1 MKKLIF
7 LFLLLPFLSTGQVAN
22 GTETKQNAF
31 RSLNPQTVTNATG
44 LTTMGT
50 DGTMGKIAPINVNIP
65 YSPINYSAPNQTI
78 GNHLSGIDTRL
89 GQISSTSAGLTQRV
103 WFTADNTTVTAGT
116 FFASNP
122 LGKGATATGS
132 PTALVLGDNVK
143 AYFNKDL
150 ISAAQPSATI
160 GYAGTYSG
168 NLTVS
173 ATPTP
178 NATQQRFTLEVY
190 RCDNG
195 GTPIASGVSGAPTGD
210 LGVTVI
216 AILDSGLVNL
226 VAGSISNVPISG
238 VLSQNITINTGERLR
253 YHVSAQKVG
262 TGGGN
267 VTFGVYYGSSYN
279 SYYDVPVAITTD
291 AVLNKSAITGVTS
304 TDALNYLNTNKENK
318 QSYIKYADDYANLTD
333 AINATPMGGTL
344 ILGNHTYTGNISI
357 TRASINIVGS
367 KMPSFHATLDQ
378 LVGGT
383 IINGPFII
391 DGNNVSISNLGI
403 DSGTAQCIALNSGN
417 PMEGLVMH
425 NIAATDLNFNNNA
438 ENVIAIVKA
447 NTTMHALL
455 FEGLAN
461 STFRNVH
468 GKGGDFGV
476 VFKVSDSNASEIYGY
491 ESRTTNVYIKS
502 DSYAPCLRS
511 NFNNINSLSNAVV
524 ASQPV
529 AVHAS
534 TSNLFDVNVNNVNI
548 YGGTRQFRLISH
560 PATTPTHVMS
570 NVNVSNVVMENG
582 VDVGLDCYGVVYNTA
597 FNNILVRNTV
607 SGQGVFSD
615 FNGRG
620 INFNNVRF
628 DDNSGNNLDT
638 AIDIRSYSVLNN
650 IVSIRNTDQTSLGG
664 INLNNFANSSKIGI
678 YVGNLKINGVSVNRD
693 KLTGQGTSN
702 YVPKYDTA
710 GILKNSLFLDDGLN
724 SSFNAPIYTLGAGWS
739 IFSTGNTTGSGF
751 LTQVNS
757 VPALRSTSSSTN
769 SSINE
774 LRNLSLNFGTN
785 GTTRLTITGSGDASF
800 TNTLTVPNGTTSNHA
815 VNKSQLDLKA
825 DIASPTFT
833 GDPKAPTP
841 TVGDNDTS
849 IATTAFVMNHV
860 NSGTYTPTLTAGTNV
875 TAVTL
880 QRATYTR
887 IGNIVTVEI
896 GIDPVTI
903 TNANVNSSITI
914 SLPFARATTNSYMLG
929 SGTFQSNT
937 PSAAAALVQGDT
949 TTTVKCYFIPL
960 SNTNP
965 NFTGGISFQYNVLD

>member
-1 MKKLIF
+1 MKKY
-7 LFLLLPFLSTGQVAN
+7 LFILLLTIAGYGQ
-22 GTETKQNAF
+22 TYQNPTF
-31 RSLNPQTVTNATG
+31 GTVTSKTAPTVTTTPYLGAISATGVVGKIVPTSDILTNESTVTG
-44 LTTMGT
+44 LTT
-50 DGTMGKIAPINVNIP
+50 
-65 YSPINYSAPNQTI
+65 
-78 GNHLSGIDTRL
+78 
-89 GQISSTSAGLTQRV
+89 
-103 WFTADNTTVTAGT
+103 
-116 FFASNP
+116 
-122 LGKGATATGS
+122 
-132 PTALVLGDNVK
+132 
-143 AYFNKDL
+143 
-150 ISAAQPSATI
+150 
-160 GYAGTYSG
+160 
-168 NLTVS
+168 
-173 ATPTP
+173 
-178 NATQQRFTLEVY
+178 
-190 RCDNG
+190 
-195 GTPIASGVSGAPTGD
+195 
-210 LGVTVI
+210 
-216 AILDSGLVNL
+216 
-226 VAGSISNVPISG
+226 
-238 VLSQNITINTGERLR
+238 
-253 YHVSAQKVG
+253 
-262 TGGGN
+262 
-267 VTFGVYYGSSYN
+267 
-279 SYYDVPVAITTD
+279 
-291 AVLNKSAITGVTS
+291 
-304 TDALNYLNTNKENK
+304 TDALNNLNTDKENK
-318 QSYIKYADDYANLTD
+318 QSYIIYADDYANLTD
-333 AINATPMGGTL
+333 AINATPTGGTL
-344 ILGNHTYTGNISI
+344 ILGNNTYTGNISI
-357 TRASINIVGS
+357 VRSGINIVGS
-367 KMPSFHATLDQ
+367 KMPGFHATLDQ
-378 LVGGT
+378 LAGGT
-383 IINGPFII
+383 IINGPLII

-425 NIAATDLNFNNNA
+425 DIAATDLNFNNTA

-476 VFKVSDSNASEIYGY
+476 VFKISDSNASEIYGY

-511 NFNNINSLSNAVV
+511 NFNNINSLSNVIT

-529 AVHAS
+529 AIHAS
-534 TSNLFDVNVNNVNI
+534 TNDLFDVNVNNVNI

-570 NVNVSNVVMENG
+570 NINVSNVAMENG

-620 INFNNVRF
+620 INFNNIRF

-664 INLNNFANSSKIGI
+664 INLNNFANTSKIGI

-702 YVPKYDTA
+702 YVSKYDTS

-724 SSFNAPIYTLGAGWS
+724 ASFNSSTYTLGAGWS

-774 LRNLSLNFGTN
+774 LRNLPLNFGTN
-785 GTTRLTITGSGDASF
+785 ATTRFSITGSGDASF
-800 TNTLTVPNGTTSNHA
+800 TNSLTIPNGTTSGHA

-833 GDPKAPTP
+833 GNPTAPTP
-841 TVGDNDTS
+841 TAGDNDTT
-849 IATTAFVMNHV
+849 IPTTAFVTGAIATAKPYKV
-860 NSGTYTPTLTAGTNV
+860 YVAKLVQSGTSAPVATVLENTLGGTPVWAYSSVGVYTATLTGVFTLNKTFVLVKASGAA
-875 TAVTL
+875 TASADSPDVNTV
-880 QRATYTR
+880 
-887 IGNIVTVEI
+887 IVASYI
-896 GIDPVTI
+896 LSGGG
-903 TNANVNSSITI
+903 
-914 SLPFARATTNSYMLG
+914 ATTNTCL
-929 SGTFQSNT
+929 T
-937 PSAAAALVQGDT
+937 PGMIEIRV
-949 TTTVKCYFIPL
+949 YP
-960 SNTNP
+960 
-965 NFTGGISFQYNVLD
+965 